1 MPLTIFPSK
10 GLQGTITVPGD
21 KSISHRTAMLAAL
34 TDGTSRLTGWLPAG
48 DCLATIEALRA
59 LGVPI
64 EVERTTETAATVT
77 VQGVGLHGLSVPAK
91 ALNCHGSGTTMRL
104 LAGLLAGQPFSSVL
118 DGHEG
123 LRRRPMERVARPLRQ
138 MGATVATRDG
148 YPPIYVDGGNLHGI
162 EYRMPIP
169 SGQVKSA
176 ILLAGLFANGTTTI
190 HQPGPARDH
199 TEVLLRSLGVPLE
212 TDGTTITIHPPE
224 NPLPAMDIAIPADFS
239 SAAFPLVAAV
249 LIPNSELR
257 ITGVNINPTR
267 TGLLDVLTEMGAAV
281 QIENQTD
288 MAGEPVGDLVAKSST
303 LRGTEVS
310 GDTVV
315 RMIDEFPI
323 FAVAATQAKGRT
335 VVRDAAELRVK
346 ESDRIKATVDELRK
360 LGAQMIA
367 HPDGFEVYGPTP
379 LHAAVV
385 DSYGDHRL
393 AMALAVAGLLA
404 DGETTIRNARVIAD
418 SYPGFV
424 SMLKNLGVEVVA

>member
-1 MPLTIFPSK
+1 MPLTISPSK

-21 KSISHRTAMLAAL
+21 KSISHRVAILAAL
-34 TDGTSRLTGWLPAG
+34 ANGTSRFTNWLPAG
-48 DCLATIEALRA
+48 DCMATIEALRA
-59 LGVPI
+59 LGVTV
-64 EVERTTETAATVT
+64 EVEHTTETAATVT
-77 VQGVGLHGLSVPAK
+77 VQGVGLHGLSMPQK
-91 ALNCHGSGTTMRL
+91 TINCHGSGTTMRL
-104 LAGLLAGQPFSSVL
+104 LAGLLAGQPFTSVL

-123 LRRRPMERVARPLRQ
+123 MRRRPMERVARPLRQ
-138 MGATVATRDG
+138 MGATITTRGG
-148 YPPIYVDGGNLHGI
+148 YPPIHITGGNLHGI
-162 EYRMPIP
+162 EYQMPIP

-176 ILLAGLFANGTTTI
+176 ILLAGLYATGTTI
-190 HQPGPARDH
+190 VHQPGPARDH
-199 TEVLLRSLGVPLE
+199 TEVLLRSLGISLE
-212 TDGTTITIHPPE
+212 TDGNTITIQPAE
-224 NPLPAMDIAIPADFS
+224 KPLPPMDISIPADFS

-249 LIPNSELR
+249 LIPNSQLR

-267 TGLLDVLTEMGAAV
+267 TGLLDVLTAMGATV
-281 QIENQTD
+281 QIENQAD
-288 MAGEPVGDLVAKSST
+288 MGGEPMGDLVAQSSV
-303 LRGTEVS
+303 LHGIDVF

-323 FAVAATQAKGRT
+323 LAVAATQAKGRT